1 MTLTAL
7 TLTSLTLTPDI
18 EPDLESADID
28 LPPMTGGD
36 AGRLLV
42 MLHGAGSTPGQLV
55 MAAVAWQLKF
65 RSARAIL
72 LAAPHLARARS
83 VDSTS
88 VDRAAATATAATSTS
103 TSTSTPNQTPTP
115 SVEVDAGVEP
125 SHRPQPRYWIDPA
138 EYPVRPES
146 VHDASER
153 VARRIQAWQARA
165 GMDASQTQLVGFSQ
179 GASIALELAFEPHDI
194 ANVII
199 GFAPRL
205 YRLPVDGDAIR
216 VAVHLIHG
224 RYDSV
229 VPLAHAEAALRR
241 LGAIAPATSLDVLED
256 SGHAITQDHLN
267 LATQRAMRT
276 LFAARRERGAGSLH

>member
-1 MTLTAL
+1 M

-18 EPDLESADID
+18 DAGLESADID

-72 LAAPHLARARS
+72 LAAPHLARGRP
-83 VDSTS
+83 VDSTL
-88 VDRAAATATAATSTS
+88 VDRAEATAATPTS
-103 TSTSTPNQTPTP
+103 APPPTPTPTPTPSQTPTP
-115 SVEVDAGVEP
+115 GVEDDVGVEP

-146 VHDASER
+146 VRDASER
-153 VARRIQAWQARA
+153 VARRIRAWQARA
-165 GMDASQTQLVGFSQ
+165 GLDASQTQLVGFSQ

-199 GFAPRL
+199 AFAPRL

-276 LFAARRERGAGSLH
+276 LFAARRERGGGSLH